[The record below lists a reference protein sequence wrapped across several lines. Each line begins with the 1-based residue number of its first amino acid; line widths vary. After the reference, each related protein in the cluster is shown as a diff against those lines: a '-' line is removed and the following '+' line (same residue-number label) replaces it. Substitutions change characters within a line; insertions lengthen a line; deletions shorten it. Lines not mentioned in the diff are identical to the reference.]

1 MKTIK
6 QNIRG
11 LNKTQYIEL
20 KRMCKHSNSLYNST
34 LYFIKCYYK
43 ETNSYIGYNKLYHEM
58 KTNIHY
64 KSIPAKISQQILRLA
79 DKNYVSF
86 FHLLKQKNNG
96 RYADNISEPKYKK
109 SNSEFILILP
119 QDQVSLKKG
128 KLKITKDLKLN
139 YSYEIDGK
147 IKQAIIK
154 PNNYGYYSLYIV
166 YEENKIDQ
174 NYNFDK
180 NNILGIDLGINNLVT
195 CVSNVG
201 RSFAMN
207 GKPLKSYN
215 KFYNKQK
222 SQIQSELK
230 VCNDKHYSKKIS
242 ILNKNRNNYIDNY
255 FNQIISRIIKYSI
268 DHNIGSIIIGYNETW
283 KKNCNIGKVNN
294 QTFVQIPYFLFKRKL
309 ENKCKEY
316 GIDYIMVNES
326 YTSKCSFLD
335 NEEVKKQEKYLGR
348 RIKRGLFKTSKGCLI
363 NADVNGALNITRKV
377 FPKAFADG
385 IEGGVVHP
393 VMLNIFNT

>member
-222 SQIQSELK
+222 
-230 VCNDKHYSKKIS
+230 
-242 ILNKNRNNYIDNY
+242 
-255 FNQIISRIIKYSI
+255 
-268 DHNIGSIIIGYNETW
+268 
-283 KKNCNIGKVNN
+283 
-294 QTFVQIPYFLFKRKL
+294 
-309 ENKCKEY
+309 
-316 GIDYIMVNES
+316 
-326 YTSKCSFLD
+326 
-335 NEEVKKQEKYLGR
+335 
-348 RIKRGLFKTSKGCLI
+348 
-363 NADVNGALNITRKV
+363 
-377 FPKAFADG
+377 
-385 IEGGVVHP
+385 
-393 VMLNIFNT
+393 